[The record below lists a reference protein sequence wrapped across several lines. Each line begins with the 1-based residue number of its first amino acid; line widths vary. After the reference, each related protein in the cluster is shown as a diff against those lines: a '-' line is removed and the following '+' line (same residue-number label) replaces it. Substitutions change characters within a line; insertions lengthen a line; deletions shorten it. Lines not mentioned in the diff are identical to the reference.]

1 MDKSEFDTNRL
12 IWVGCIF
19 ILLTV
24 GGFIL
29 WATTAKLSSASVA
42 SGTLVVESQRKKV
55 QHLEGGWVKA
65 IYVFEGQKVEVGDVL
80 VELANSRAESD
91 FRRLILRAVS
101 LQAQHDRLSTELS
114 SQKDLVWNNLFFD
127 EMEEGQLANI
137 INSQQL
143 QYQQSVLHEELR
155 EGQYQQRK
163 VLLQEQIR
171 GTGFQ
176 LSAIQRQLDLA
187 NEEIQMTT
195 SLLKKGFVSKTR
207 VLEIKRYHAGID
219 AQKAELEGE
228 SEVLAQ
234 QLLSLE
240 QDYKSENIEFKQGL
254 TAQLEQSEKE
264 LRDVKQ
270 ALKSARDVR
279 ERVKI
284 RSEHTGT
291 VVGLNIHSVGGVVNA
306 GDVIM
311 EIVPDSDALIVEA
324 VVKPEDIDVVRQGL
338 AAKVRLSA
346 YNIRRTPPVQ
356 GEVIYVAADRL
367 QPRTDNNPTGYVV
380 KIKLDPNE
388 IKMLDNIELY
398 PGMPTEVFI
407 LLEDKT
413 LWDYLTAP
421 LFSSYYRAFRES

>member
-65 IYVFEGQKVEVGDVL
+65 IYVSEGQKVEVGDVL
-80 VELANSRAESD
+80 IELANSRAESD

-114 SQKDLVWNNLFFD
+114 NRKNLVWSNLFFD
-127 EMEEGQLANI
+127 EIEEGQLANI

-163 VLLQEQIR
+163 VLLQEQVR

-176 LSAIQRQLDLA
+176 LRAIQRQLDLA

-228 SEVLAQ
+228 SEVLTQ

-240 QDYKSENIEFKQGL
+240 QDYKSETIEFKQDL

-291 VVGLNIHSVGGVVNA
+291 VVGLNVHSVGGVVNA

-338 AAKVRLSA
+338 VAKVRLSA

-367 QPRTDNNPTGYVV
+367 QPRTDSSSIGYVV
-380 KIKLDPNE
+380 KIKLDPTE

-398 PGMPTEVFI
+398 PGMPIEVFI

>member
-1 MDKSEFDTNRL
+1 MDESEFDTNRL

-65 IYVFEGQKVEVGDVL
+65 IYVSEGQKVEVGDVL

-114 SQKDLVWNNLFFD
+114 NRKDLVWSHLFFD
-127 EMEEGQLANI
+127 EIEEGQLANI

-163 VLLQEQIR
+163 MLFQEQIR

-219 AQKAELEGE
+219 AQKAELKGE

-240 QDYKSENIEFKQGL
+240 QDYKSESIEFKQGL
-254 TAQLEQSEKE
+254 TAQIEQSEKE

-367 QPRTDNNPTGYVV
+367 QPRTDNSPTGYVV

>member
-19 ILLTV
+19 IILAV

-65 IYVFEGQKVEVGDVL
+65 IYVSEGQKVKVGDVL

-114 SQKDLVWNNLFFD
+114 NRKDLVWSNLFFD
-127 EMEEGQLANI
+127 EVEEGQLANI

-187 NEEIQMTT
+187 NEEIQMTM

-228 SEVLAQ
+228 SEVLTQ
-234 QLLSLE
+234 QLLSLK
-240 QDYKSENIEFKQGL
+240 QGHKSEIIEFKQGL

-291 VVGLNIHSVGGVVNA
+291 VVGLNVHSVGGVVNA

-338 AAKVRLSA
+338 TAKVRLSA

-367 QPRTDNNPTGYVV
+367 QPRTDNSPTGYVV
-380 KIKLDPNE
+380 KVKLDSDE
-388 IKMLDNIELY
+388 IKILGNIELY